1 MGIDEISIP
10 TTEIEADGFITPQS
24 ALERADLNRAKP
36 VSECVYPKCEEC
48 DKYHGHYC
56 TVPMVVSKQNY
67 IIIND
72 KVDDLMKRVLDLE
85 NLVTDEILGL
95 TEQTKSDPNA
105 ELNYTLL
112 DYIDDT
118 MGDE

>member
-36 VSECVYPKCEEC
+36 VSECVYPRCEDC

-56 TVPMVVSKQNY
+56 TVPMVVSKQIY
-67 IIIND
+67 RQTAERIARIEKSLIE
-72 KVDDLMKRVLDLE
+72 LE
-85 NLVTDEILGL
+85 NLVTEQILG
-95 TEQTKSDPNA
+95 A
-105 ELNYTLL
+105 EWERKLP
-112 DYIDDT
+112 
-118 MGDE
+118 